1 MSTEA
6 STSAAAASAP
16 IPSSIPNSSA
26 PVAVPAPAAPAVAPT
41 PAEPAAP
48 TAAAPPAPDL
58 SRGFASLAAEER
70 RVRTERER
78 TKAEAQQLA
87 TFTQQL
93 HAARANP
100 REAMKLLGFTEDQVL
115 EALAGGTPSVPAV
128 DDRVARIEQT
138 LAERDRQAQEASTRA
153 QVAEQERQADA
164 VIASFRNDVA
174 TKIKAAGEKYGLI
187 QLHGAESEVTARI
200 EKHLLEKGELRPF
213 EAVADELEQEY
224 EAKARKA
231 LELPKLKIV
240 PQSESHRS
248 QSEQRTSTT
257 TTLTN
262 RGTTAPAAN
271 SLPPLPLDPDARTA
285 ELLRRR
291 GLAS

>member
-6 STSAAAASAP
+6 STPAAPATTP

-26 PVAVPAPAAPAVAPT
+26 PVAVPAPAVPVVAPASAEPVAPAVTT
-41 PAEPAAP
+41 PPS
-48 TAAAPPAPDL
+48 PDL

-70 RVRTERER
+70 RIREVRAQ
-78 TKAEAQQLA
+78 TKAEGEKLA

-100 REAMKLLGFTEDQVL
+100 REAMKLLGFTDDQVL
-115 EALAGGTPSVPAV
+115 EALAGGTPAAPAV
-128 DDRVARIEQT
+128 DDRVARLEQT
-138 LAERDRQAQEASTRA
+138 LAERDRQASDAAARA
-153 QVAEQERQADA
+153 QAAEQERQVEA
-164 VIASFRNDVA
+164 VITSFRNDVNA
-174 TKIKAAGEKYGLI
+174 QIKAAGDKYALI
-187 QLHGAESEVTARI
+187 QLHGAESEVTAKI
-200 EKHLLEKGELRPF
+200 EKHLLEKGEFMPF
-213 EAVADELEQEY
+213 ETAADEIEAAY

-231 LELPKLKIV
+231 LELPRLRSV
-240 PQSESHRS
+240 PQSENPRS
-248 QSEQRTSTT
+248 TSERTSTT